1 MNLAKFKEIV
11 PALLILLV
19 LALILV
25 RDKHLPDG
33 VVTIR
38 NFFYDA
44 LTFVL
49 LIALILCALCL
60 PIIVVAVLFW
70 WVQDFKK
77 DFIKWRGEGSPS
89 KLKTVPIQILK
100 VLVFPVVSYLLVMC
114 VFSVAD
120 FTLWMTYEFFGI
132 SATPPDINYFWNFFN
147 YVLETKLG

>member
-77 DFIKWRGEGSPS
+77 DFIKWRGEGSRS

>member
-1 MNLAKFKEIV
+1 MV
-11 PALLILLV
+11 PPLIILFV

-33 VVTIR
+33 IVTIR
-38 NFFYDA
+38 NLFYDA

-49 LIALILCALCL
+49 VIVVILMSIGFPLL
-60 PIIVVAVLFW
+60 MVAVLFW
-70 WVQDFKK
+70 QVQDFKK

-100 VLVFPVVSYLLVMC
+100 VLVFPVFSYVLMMC
-114 VFSVAD
+114 VFIVAD
-120 FTLWMTYEFFGI
+120 FTVWMTYDFFGI
-132 SATPPDINYFWNFFN
+132 SATPPDINYFWNFYN

>member
-44 LTFVL
+44 IAFVL
-49 LIALILCALCL
+49 LIVLILWALGF

-77 DFIKWRGEGSPS
+77 DFIKWRG
-89 KLKTVPIQILK
+89 
-100 VLVFPVVSYLLVMC
+100 
-114 VFSVAD
+114 
-120 FTLWMTYEFFGI
+120 
-132 SATPPDINYFWNFFN
+132 
-147 YVLETKLG
+147 